1 MRVYIK
7 NILTIT
13 AGVLIGMFLLLVVS
27 VISLRWVNPSF
38 TAFTLQENWDEVDTE
53 RYNLREYWVEYDR
66 IPEHLRWAVIAS
78 EDQRFWEHWGL
89 DLEAIDEALE
99 ERRAGIRERGA
110 STITQQVAK
119 NLYLWPAQSLF
130 RKAVEAG
137 IAVMIE
143 IFWPKERILEMYL
156 NIAEFGPGIFGI
168 GRAGEVIFGM
178 EPSGLAAD
186 ASARLAAVLPN
197 PKRMR
202 PEPPTPYALERSRW
216 ILRQMTQLT
225 GINYLPPGEPDIS
238 EIEDMEEPEM
248 PDFDWDL
255 PDWDTLGRD
264 SPGLDTLDTDVPD
277 VDTLETD
284 TPDPDTLETDVL
296 DEVMLERDT
305 LEADTLE
312 TDPS

>member
-1 MRVYIK
+1 MSVKFRKFIIIVFGI
-7 NILTIT
+7 II
-13 AGVLIGMFLLLVVS
+13 GCFFVLLVS
-27 VISLRWVNPSF
+27 VISLRWINPPL
-38 TAFTLQENWDEVDTE
+38 TAFTLQEDWEEVNTE
-53 RYNLREYWVEYDR
+53 RYNLRNYWIPYGQ

-78 EDQRFWEHWGL
+78 EDQRFLEHWGL

-130 RKAVEAG
+130 RKAIEAG

-143 IFWPKERILEMYL
+143 MFWPKERILEMYL

-178 EPSGLAAD
+178 EPSGLTAD

-225 GINYLPPGEPDIS
+225 GINYLPPGEPDIT

-264 SPGLDTLDTDVPD
+264 APGLDTLDTDVPD
-277 VDTLETD
+277 VDTLDSE
-284 TPDPDTLETDVL
+284 TPDADTLETDML

-305 LEADTLE
+305 LEVDTLD